1 MGEWGYIEEAE
12 ALRDDIVADRRWLH
26 RHPETGFDLPETA
39 AYVASRLREIG
50 CEPCEIIPGGI
61 VAHVGN
67 VEGPCFMLRADMDAL
82 PLREEADVPFASA
95 NGNMHACGHD
105 AHTAMLLGVARILKN
120 HEAELKGCVKLMFQ
134 PDEEGTAPDEVT
146 GSGAMLAAGV
156 LENPP
161 VEAAA
166 GIHLMTVDY
175 ARGRVYTRFG
185 AAFSSVDDVDIEIVG
200 KGCHG
205 SQPQHGIDPINIA
218 AHVFLALENLIAREV
233 DPTEQCVLTFG
244 SIHGGSAANII
255 PDSVHMLGT
264 LRTVSEKTRDRMKKR
279 IAAIAERIA
288 EGFGGTAKVR
298 FLRGVPSVY
307 NDPALTEE
315 LVGYIEGEAI
325 AEVELLEKP
334 LPGSDDMSVI
344 SQAVP
349 TSYFVLGAGSAEEG
363 CAYPVHSPHVVF
375 DESVFPQGSALAAAI
390 AMRWLENRG
399 GGEQPR
405 GRARLAD

>member
-1 MGEWGYIEEAE
+1 MALTMVAEWLNTAFAGYDLAILS
-12 ALRDDIVADRRWLH
+12 ALHELAVLAGWFFT
-26 RHPETGFDLPETA
+26 PAF
-39 AYVASRLREIG
+39 V
-50 CEPCEIIPGGI
+50 C
-61 VAHVGN
+61 
-67 VEGPCFMLRADMDAL
+67 
-82 PLREEADVPFASA
+82 
-95 NGNMHACGHD
+95 
-105 AHTAMLLGVARILKN
+105 LL
-120 HEAELKGCVKLMFQ
+120 
-134 PDEEGTAPDEVT
+134 
-146 GSGAMLAAGV
+146 
-156 LENPP
+156 
-161 VEAAA
+161 
-166 GIHLMTVDY
+166 
-175 ARGRVYTRFG
+175 YT
-185 AAFSSVDDVDIEIVG
+185 S
-200 KGCHG
+200 
-205 SQPQHGIDPINIA
+205 
-218 AHVFLALENLIAREV
+218 
-233 DPTEQCVLTFG
+233 
-244 SIHGGSAANII
+244 I

-375 DESVFPQGSALAAAI
+375 DESVFPQGSALAVAI

-399 GGEQPR
+399 GGERLR